1 MNTKNVKLF
10 NPTVLIRGIVLGL
23 MSLTVLVGC
32 EDDSLPEAGSIPD
45 LTPPSAAFT
54 AAQDDD
60 DFLTFYFANLSNSAT
75 DYAWDFGDGN
85 TSTDKDAVNTFPD
98 EGQYTVTLKA
108 SDKLGVESVFSEIVV
123 VEEPPAP
130 PVIIPEILEGSF
142 EDNSLPDGTG
152 DGRDSWRNDFGGV
165 IQITSSPVFDGEQ
178 AAKFPSAGDR
188 VGYQEI
194 EVTPNTD
201 YTLVY
206 YYTMKEDG
214 AGNVTVTVL
223 NGSIA
228 DLSEVADKTLVAHV
242 GTDQTDADTYV
253 RVSLPF
259 NTGNTGTIALLL
271 TNEGVESRVDAM
283 GIEYIAPAP

>member
-10 NPTVLIRGIVLGL
+10 NPTLLIRGIVLGL

-108 SDKLGVESVFSEIVV
+108 TDKL
-123 VEEPPAP
+123 
-130 PVIIPEILEGSF
+130 
-142 EDNSLPDGTG
+142 
-152 DGRDSWRNDFGGV
+152 
-165 IQITSSPVFDGEQ
+165 
-178 AAKFPSAGDR
+178 
-188 VGYQEI
+188 EI
-194 EVTPNTD
+194 ESD
-201 YTLVY
+201 IRKLR
-206 YYTMKEDG
+206 
-214 AGNVTVTVL
+214 L
-223 NGSIA
+223 
-228 DLSEVADKTLVAHV
+228 H
-242 GTDQTDADTYV
+242 QT
-253 RVSLPF
+253 RIIRWC
-259 NTGNTGTIALLL
+259 TI
-271 TNEGVESRVDAM
+271 TR
-283 GIEYIAPAP
+283 